1 MVSTLDF
8 ESSNPSSNLGGTFY
22 AFRFHFYFH
31 YPKAY
36 GDFNLHL
43 DDLRDIDIK
52 KFTDLLETFSLSQ
65 HVSGPTHLSG
75 HTLDLI
81 ITRSSDHIV
90 LASPK
95 TTFPISDHF
104 IIQCPIGFSRSAL
117 SCKKLTFRKLK
128 NIDIAAGKVSAQ
140 PHTIVK
146 QICFPNGNVLFLS
159 LFSLFK
165 N

>member
-1 MVSTLDF
+1 MGLCG
-8 ESSNPSSNLGGTFY
+8 N
-22 AFRFHFYFH
+22 
-31 YPKAY
+31 
-36 GDFNLHL
+36 
-43 DDLRDIDIK
+43 
-52 KFTDLLETFSLSQ
+52 FTKFSLSQ

-81 ITRSSDHIV
+81 ITRSSDDIV

-104 IIQCPIGFSRSAL
+104 IIQCPIGFSRPAL

-146 QICFPNGNVLFLS
+146 QICFPNGNVFFLS

>member
-8 ESSNPSSNLGGTFY
+8 ESSNPSSNLGGTLY

-43 DDLRDIDIK
+43 HDLRDIDIK

-81 ITRSSDHIV
+81 ITRSSDDIV

-95 TTFPISDHF
+95 TTSPIS
-104 IIQCPIGFSRSAL
+104 IIL
-117 SCKKLTFRKLK
+117 
-128 NIDIAAGKVSAQ
+128 
-140 PHTIVK
+140 
-146 QICFPNGNVLFLS
+146 
-159 LFSLFK
+159 LFSVLLVSHDQLCHAK

>member
-1 MVSTLDF
+1 MCP
-8 ESSNPSSNLGGTFY
+8 E
-22 AFRFHFYFH
+22 AFVIS
-31 YPKAY
+31 
-36 GDFNLHL
+36 GDFNLNL
-43 DDLRDIDIK
+43 DDFRDIDTT
-52 KFTDLLETFSLSQ
+52 KFEDLLETFNLSQ

-81 ITRSSDHIV
+81 ITRSLDDIV

-95 TTFPISDHF
+95 TTSPMSDHF

-117 SCKKLTFRKLK
+117 SCKKLTFGKLK

-146 QICFPNGNVLFLS
+146 QICFPNGNVSF
-159 LFSLFK
+159 FSLFFLFK